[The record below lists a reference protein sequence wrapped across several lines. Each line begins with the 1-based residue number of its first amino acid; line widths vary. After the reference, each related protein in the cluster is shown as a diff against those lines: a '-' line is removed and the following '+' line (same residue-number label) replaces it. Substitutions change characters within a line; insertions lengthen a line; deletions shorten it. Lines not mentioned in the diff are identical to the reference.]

1 MPFRHTRNL
10 QSLVGRVIPVAA
22 VVVGGPDAAGIFV
35 DDPVGQFVRSDS
47 NGDGSIDIS
56 DAVGMLNF
64 LFGGGS
70 SGCVDALDANDDG
83 SGDISDP
90 VFLLGFLFSGG
101 ATPPLPFP
109 NCGED
114 PTADLLDCVGSPACP

>member
-1 MPFRHTRNL
+1 
-10 QSLVGRVIPVAA
+10 
-22 VVVGGPDAAGIFV
+22 
-35 DDPVGQFVRSDS
+35 
-47 NGDGSIDIS
+47 IS

-109 NCGED
+109 TCGED